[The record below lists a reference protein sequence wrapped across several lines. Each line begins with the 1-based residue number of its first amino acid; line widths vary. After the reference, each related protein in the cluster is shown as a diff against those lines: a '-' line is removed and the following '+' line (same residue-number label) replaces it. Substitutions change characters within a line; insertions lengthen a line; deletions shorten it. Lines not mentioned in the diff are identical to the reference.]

1 MRKFWI
7 VATKAETDL
16 CSEVKLLKENAA
28 MKTYLSETE
37 CTYHTG
43 EKVFHI
49 PEGVCLIEEIS
60 RMANFGEEKEYYKLV
75 PVMDKTVTIYVGI
88 DGPAKYMRK
97 LRSKENVQQIITL
110 QQKSN
115 MHWEKDEEKRISQMQ
130 TALRSDNAETAA
142 KLIKMYHQRKKQERL
157 STSDNNLLKKAEQF
171 LYSEFAEVLGV
182 NYKKL
187 CSGALEQPENP
198 RAGKK

>member
-1 MRKFWI
+1 M
-7 VATKAETDL
+7 
-16 CSEVKLLKENAA
+16 KENAA
-28 MKTYLSETE
+28 MKTHLAKTE

-75 PVMDKTVTIYVGI
+75 PVMDKTVIIYVGI

-97 LRSKENVQQIITL
+97 LRSKENVHQIIAL

-115 MHWEKDEEKRISQMQ
+115 MHWEKDEEKRISQ
-130 TALRSDNAETAA
+130 
-142 KLIKMYHQRKKQERL
+142 
-157 STSDNNLLKKAEQF
+157 NLLKKAEQF

-187 CSGALEQPENP
+187 CSGVLEQPGNP
-198 RAGKK
+198 KAGKKQSEETCSYS